1 MYSLRWISPLQ
12 SFRDDHY
19 QSRTIAHAIDRV
31 SDTAAEISL
40 HDTGNK
46 FVPRRVAVITRLSIS
61 FCVSRRGSIL
71 IMPIHDGQM
80 SGSSLTSSFLTGYP
94 YALPAPNCRALPPGE
109 FNGTIPE
116 LLLFVLKVSWR
127 QLKPFLLMLQP
138 TMLQTRLKSYKRGD
152 QRQYLASWCLN
163 EVMIGEGGLKFNNI
177 SGVPRPPI
185 SSQKQ

>member
-1 MYSLRWISPLQ
+1 
-12 SFRDDHY
+12 
-19 QSRTIAHAIDRV
+19 
-31 SDTAAEISL
+31 
-40 HDTGNK
+40 
-46 FVPRRVAVITRLSIS
+46 VPRRVAVITRLSIS

-138 TMLQTRLKSYKRGD
+138 TMLQTRLKSYKQRRPETVSRQLVPERGND
-152 QRQYLASWCLN
+152 WRRRSKIQQHFWSTEASYKFSKTINLAIANRLRVGSGHTVTTTNFPRGWDFT
-163 EVMIGEGGLKFNNI
+163 GGRKHMGHRWWLPLPK
-177 SGVPRPPI
+177 R
-185 SSQKQ
+185 